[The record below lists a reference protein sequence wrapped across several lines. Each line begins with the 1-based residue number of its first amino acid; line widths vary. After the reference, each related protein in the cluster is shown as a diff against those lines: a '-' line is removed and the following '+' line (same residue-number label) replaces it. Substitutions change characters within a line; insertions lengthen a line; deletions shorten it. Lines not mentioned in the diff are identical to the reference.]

1 MNVHIFVGSVVFV
14 YSRCRCTTAKKT
26 NGGSNK
32 VPNEP
37 FIVDHKRVHSRVYR
51 WRFRRQR
58 NRIDRWERNRTK
70 IYRTHTHTRN
80 DWTNANRCR
89 IELKIEQKIVRS
101 PLWYGVRV
109 MYAMIQL
116 VSTHDL
122 RRVQYPSMCPW
133 CTDAR
138 PVNFSHCRESD
149 TIMIGGVNIKVY
161 IMLVCSMV
169 GSITILTWFSLW
181 FLAEFLAGFDWG
193 EPLSSLISM
202 LILDLCNE
210 SFPFRC
216 EWNKICWSNKSVSR
230 APEIYKHIPA
240 HH

>member
-149 TIMIGGVNIKVY
+149 TIMIGGVNNKSIHHVGLFDGRFY
-161 IMLVCSMV
+161 YNSHMILAMISGWIFSWIWLGRTSQFFNIDVDFGSMLWII
-169 GSITILTWFSLW
+169 SISLW
-181 FLAEFLAGFDWG
+181 VKQNL
-193 EPLSSLISM
+193 LIQ
-202 LILDLCNE
+202 
-210 SFPFRC
+210 
-216 EWNKICWSNKSVSR
+216 
-230 APEIYKHIPA
+230 
-240 HH
+240 